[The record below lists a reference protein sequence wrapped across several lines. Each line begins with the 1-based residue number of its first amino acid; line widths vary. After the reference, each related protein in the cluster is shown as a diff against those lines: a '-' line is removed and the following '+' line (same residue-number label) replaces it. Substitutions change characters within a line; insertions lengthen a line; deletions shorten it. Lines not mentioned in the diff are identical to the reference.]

1 MNLIDDKIEICE
13 LINNNII
20 NSNPSR
26 KEKIGVFYKIKR
38 IIKRV
43 ISLFWRNEIE

>member
-26 KEKIGVFYKIKR
+26 KGKMVYFIK
-38 IIKRV
+38 
-43 ISLFWRNEIE
+43 